1 MRRLPEVRVKLY
13 YFPGS
18 CALAP
23 HIVAR
28 EAALDVAIE
37 KVNTQEMRT
46 ETGADYRAIAPKGY
60 VPVLELNDGALL
72 TEAAV
77 IVQYLADQKPEANL
91 TARFGTMERYRQ
103 MEWLNYIATE
113 LHKLFT
119 PLIKGG
125 AEETKQQHREK
136 LAEQLDYVSK
146 QLEGRDYLLGAFSV
160 CDAYLYTVLSWTRF
174 IKYDTARWP
183 RVQEYLKR
191 VRERPGVQQ
200 AMSEQGLLKSAPRT

>member
-1 MRRLPEVRVKLY
+1 MKLY

-28 EAALDVAIE
+28 EAGLDVTIE

-46 ETGADYRAIAPKGY
+46 ETGADYRAINPKGY
-60 VPVLELNDGALL
+60 VPVLQLPNGEYL

-77 IVQYLADQKPEANL
+77 IVQYLADLKPEAKL
-91 TARFGTMERYRQ
+91 LAPFGTLERYRQ

-125 AEETKQQHREK
+125 PEETKAQHRQR
-136 LAEQLDYVSK
+136 LGEQLTY
-146 QLEGRDYLLGAFSV
+146 LAPRFEGGEYLQGGFTA
-160 CDAYLYTVLSWTRF
+160 CDAYLFTVLGWARF
-174 IKYDTARWP
+174 IKFDTTPWP
-183 RVQEYLKR
+183 WVHPYIKR
-191 VRERPGVQQ
+191 MRERPGVQ
-200 AMSEQGLLKSAPRT
+200 AALREQGLLKSRVA